1 MPKRKRRATLKFRAE
16 FYARKLD
23 WDQTAVSPSQAAQ
36 KGWEDGYRARQRD
49 EKADRKKT
57 KAP

>member
-1 MPKRKRRATLKFRAE
+1 MKRKRFTLKFRAE
-16 FYARKLD
+16 FYALKQDCNARD
-23 WDQTAVSPSQAAQ
+23 VSPEQAAQ

-49 EKADRKKT
+49 EAATRKKA